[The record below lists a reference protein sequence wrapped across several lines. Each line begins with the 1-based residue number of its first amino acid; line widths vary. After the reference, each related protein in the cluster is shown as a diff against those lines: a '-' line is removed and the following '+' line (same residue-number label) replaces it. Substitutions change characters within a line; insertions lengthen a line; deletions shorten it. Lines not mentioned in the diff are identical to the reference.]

1 MGTIPNPQ
9 RTVTVQMGTP
19 LAIGDHLGNKASTD
33 NWQKQ
38 TSSNLNKT
46 CSSPADHRQSN
57 VCLTESDMTP
67 ANETLGCGKQS
78 RMDICNPK
86 GDQTK
91 SEMII
96 SKEWCNTDCNTDC
109 NTEENIRDNNA
120 NLTVLTASPKE
131 EGSTASQS
139 APSYLPKTDLQAN
152 DNTVNISSAENSA
165 VETKDQSSN
174 NEPSKSLLEKGD
186 LTGNPDK
193 ALKDISSDCLPTTPS
208 TTNHAGGSA
217 DVIALSSQP
226 TKRKDSA
233 ITKVNPSVSVA
244 ESKAQSS
251 NMAMGNDVSVKTK
264 GAKKNQ
270 EETPL
275 VKPHKELS
283 ESKAINSPT
292 EVQQSTLKGA
302 LNPECIGQDL
312 KVLKDTGTQEGLP
325 EDLAAPG
332 GQQKGLTLAQMAN
345 QAAHTQRFL
354 PEASQD
360 QSKKFKEVATMT
372 VPSECSPI
380 ARNSCQ
386 DAEVQA
392 VLSVQCKST
401 ATSPYLFQSIVRPN
415 HCCEGNDDSDH
426 LTIVYQINNGLKPSK
441 PVYEITTG
449 VGPLKGPSVIQDV
462 LSQTPL
468 TNAFQ
473 ASGCHLPGNQSET
486 AKVDA
491 DLSEAICKI
500 TGNSHHSASTTQ
512 SELGPGTKP
521 KENTLEYKC
530 IVKEGALPLKPV
542 YQINPETPSHADHI
556 PSIKLPSE
564 PENINKADPTGRDP
578 GGNDI
583 SNDGLSTKPSTTNH
597 SCSAIADVMPLPNQ
611 ATKLDVSDT
620 KCSPSA
626 QETKRCPV
634 ELDTSKQAPPSSTGK
649 ANESAESKRDD
660 HNTVLSAKPN
670 IVIDS
675 KKQSMQSE
683 NKSKVS
689 SKPAQAQNLKANSKH
704 SDHKSSGAKGNSAH
718 RETNL
723 GNKKN
728 ETSSKSKQQKKC
740 KGVHDVLWD
749 EQGMT
754 WEVYGASLDPESL
767 GFAIQNHLQCKIK
780 EHEKKITPQTQSR
793 KSISSE
799 TSPSKKNKRRQNV
812 FRSVLQNVRR
822 PNCCVRPSPSS
833 VID

>member
-1 MGTIPNPQ
+1 MGTMPNPQ

-19 LAIGDHLGNKASTD
+19 LVVGDHQGNKESTD

-46 CSSPADHRQSN
+46 CISPADHRQSN
-57 VCLTESDMTP
+57 ACLIESDMTS
-67 ANETLGCGKQS
+67 ADETLGCGKQS

-86 GDQTK
+86 GDNRK

-96 SKEWCNTDCNTDC
+96 PKELDSAGNLKSWCNIDHNTDR

-120 NLTVLTASPKE
+120 NLTVLTASQKE
-131 EGSTASQS
+131 EGSTASQP
-139 APSYLPKTDLQAN
+139 APVYLTKTDLEAN
-152 DNTVNISSAENSA
+152 DNDIPSDHLL
-165 VETKDQSSN
+165 TKPIIMS
-174 NEPSKSLLEKGD
+174 
-186 LTGNPDK
+186 
-193 ALKDISSDCLPTTPS
+193 
-208 TTNHAGGSA
+208 HAGIVTG
-217 DVIALSSQP
+217 DVIALSLQS
-226 TKRKDSA
+226 TKRKDSD
-233 ITKVNPSVSVA
+233 ITKVNLSVSA
-244 ESKAQSS
+244 ELKAQSS
-251 NMAMGNDVSVKTK
+251 NMATGNDVSEKTE

-270 EETPL
+270 EETAL

-292 EVQQSTLKGA
+292 EVQQSTLKEA
-302 LNPECIGQDL
+302 LSHECIEKDL
-312 KVLKDTGTQEGLP
+312 KVLKDSGRSSYKATQEGLP
-325 EDLAAPG
+325 EDIMTPG

-345 QAAHTQRFL
+345 QAAHIQSVL
-354 PEASQD
+354 PESSQG
-360 QSKKFKEVATMT
+360 QKEQRKKFKEVATMT
-372 VPSECSPI
+372 FPSECSPI
-380 ARNSCQ
+380 ARKSCH
-386 DAEVQA
+386 DVEIQA
-392 VLSVQCKST
+392 VPSVQCKS
-401 ATSPYLFQSIVRPN
+401 ASTSPYLFPPIVCPN
-415 HCCEGNDDSDH
+415 HCCEGKDDSDH
-426 LTIVYQINNGLKPSK
+426 LTIVYQTGLEPLS

-462 LSQTPL
+462 LSETPL

-473 ASGCHLPGNQSET
+473 AIVCHPPGNGIHNLTDQSET

-491 DLSEAICKI
+491 DLAEATCKI
-500 TGNSHHSASTTQ
+500 TVNTHHSASTTQ
-512 SELGPGTKP
+512 SELGPATKP

-530 IVKEGALPLKPV
+530 IVKEDALPLKPV
-542 YQINPETPSHADHI
+542 YQINIETPSHADPI
-556 PSIKLPSE
+556 PSIKLQSE
-564 PENINKADPTGRDP
+564 PLKTQENMNKADPSGV
-578 GGNDI
+578 NDV
-583 SNDGLSTKPSTTNH
+583 SSDGLSTKPSTTNH

-611 ATKLDVSDT
+611 AIKLDVSDT

-626 QETKRCPV
+626 QETKLCLV

-649 ANESAESKRDD
+649 ACESAQSKRDD
-660 HNTVLSAKPN
+660 HNSVHSAKPN

-675 KKQSMQSE
+675 MKQSMQSE

-689 SKPAQAQNLKANSKH
+689 SKPTQAQNLKTNSKH
-704 SDHKSSGAKGNSAH
+704 SDHKSSAAKQNSAH

-728 ETSSKSKQQKKC
+728 ETSSKSKQQKKS

-799 TSPSKKNKRRQNV
+799 TSTSKKNKRRQQNI
-812 FRSVLQNVRR
+812 FRSVFQNVRR
-822 PNCCVRPSPSS
+822 PNCCVRPRPSS